1 MADVW
6 TGIKTDW
13 LGRRHIARCRKRMRE
28 FEKREGQL
36 QLDLDRKK
44 EANGPNS
51 RLDASNK
58 S

>member
-6 TGIKTDW
+6 TGVRTDW

-36 QLDLDRKK
+36 RLDLDRKK
-44 EANGPNS
+44 DGNGSNS
-51 RLDASNK
+51 RLDAPDQS
-58 S
+58 